1 MLLGMDAFIH
11 HPDGTIQPTLQYS
24 TDYTHTDKLWIPP
37 QERYKL
43 AHEHLSLAEVQHLYF
58 ESVFETRD

>member
-11 HPDGTIQPTLQYS
+11 LPDGTIQPTLRYS
-24 TDYTHTDKLWIPP
+24 TDYTRTDKPWMPP
-37 QERYKL
+37 QERYRVAL
-43 AHEHLSLAEVQHLYF
+43 EHLSMAEVQHLYF